1 MRLTEEQIIALYDAR
16 HWEGMSYRERAMFQL
31 FETRISMPFSVSHE
45 AVEKTLNRPVSPL
58 EFAVNLEGLRK
69 EILGEA
75 PMPTLEDIIS
85 LIPKEKRIIL
95 IAQMEAHNET

>member
-45 AVEKTLNRPVSPL
+45 AVEKTLNRPVFTH

-69 EILGEA
+69 EIL
-75 PMPTLEDIIS
+75 IS
-85 LIPKEKRIIL
+85 LIPKEKRIVL
-95 IAQMEAHNET
+95 VATKEALNET